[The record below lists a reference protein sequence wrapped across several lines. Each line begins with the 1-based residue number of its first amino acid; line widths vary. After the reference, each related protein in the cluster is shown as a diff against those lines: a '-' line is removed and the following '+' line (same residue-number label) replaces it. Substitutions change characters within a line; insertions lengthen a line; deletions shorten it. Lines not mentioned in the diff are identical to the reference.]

1 MNNKRKKKYYLLL
14 IILLF
19 LFTSILLLIS
29 IFKIEFDIG
38 KLGQVILS
46 SNNFKNEINPSLVQ
60 NPRKNNIV
68 NSLVS
73 IDNIM
78 EEVITTSVSQI
89 VSKSEKKVVRK
100 VSNATSS
107 DTIASKAA
115 NTFEQSNSSI
125 EEDENIEIV
134 NNSIYCWSEYVL
146 SSDYIDMVIKRL
158 KSLKVT
164 KMYISIKDIESRK
177 NSIRKLNSNGIS
189 VYYLDG
195 HSRWYREVDNIKGVV
210 DKVYEYNQNNPNT
223 KLSGIVLDIEPY
235 IRDEYKV
242 DPIPGFETFANTM
255 EQVYSY
261 TTLKNIN
268 LTTTIPYWYDK
279 YMTDDKYTADEK
291 VRAELSFDKL
301 IKNSDRISVMNYY
314 KSKMISHLETE
325 LKYAKKYEKEIES
338 IAEFRESSSGDN
350 NKLSFY
356 NESEPV
362 KAANKEW
369 QKINKEYNYD
379 KLSFSFHHLNAI
391 LEIYNEVKRY
401 KFEFIDENS
410 NVVTS
415 GRYNVLLSNGENIEK
430 SVISDAYLLP
440 NATYDVSLKN
450 YDISSYDGEEV
461 LNNGT
466 IKKTY
471 HVLSKEKYQ
480 LEIYARYSDD
490 SRISDGTMK
499 LINTETNEELTA
511 ECDGTSGYFSFRHIY
526 SNVAYK
532 VVYVDYDGNEKLLES
547 ATAKNND
554 SVYTNISDNG
564 NIIIPRGFKTSLYI
578 SPKFIIKKI
587 ELPPESY
594 FLELYPKLW
603 NGSRYASVREGYV
616 KMINNTTGEETTNN
630 IRGTSSEG
638 FYTYFTVT
646 TGTNY
651 TIRILDLDGN
661 DLGHTVVGY
670 KYKDANNVEQNV
682 NDVNDIFNLPNG
694 LNSPLYPT
702 VYFE

>member
-1 MNNKRKKKYYLLL
+1 MLNS
-14 IILLF
+14 
-19 LFTSILLLIS
+19 T
-29 IFKIEFDIG
+29 D
-38 KLGQVILS
+38 
-46 SNNFKNEINPSLVQ
+46 FKNEINPPLVH
-60 NPRKNNIV
+60 NSRKNNII
-68 NSLVS
+68 NSSKS
-73 IDNIM
+73 IDNTM
-78 EEVITTSVSQI
+78 EEVITTSVSRL
-89 VSKSEKKVVRK
+89 VSKRSNKATRK
-100 VSNATSS
+100 VSTTNNIGDTTSKTES
-107 DTIASKAA
+107 SY
-115 NTFEQSNSSI
+115 EQSNSSI
-125 EEDENIEIV
+125 EEDEDVEIV

-146 SSDYIDMVIKRL
+146 ASDYIDIVINRL

-164 KMYISIKDIESRK
+164 KMYISINDIQIRK
-177 NSIRKLNSNGIS
+177 NSIKKLKENGIS

-195 HSRWYREVDNIKGVV
+195 HSRWYKEVDNIKSVV

-235 IRDEYKV
+235 IRDEYKA

-261 TTLKNIN
+261 TKLKNIN

-279 YMTDDKYTADEK
+279 YMTDDKYIADEK
-291 VRAELSFDKL
+291 VRAELAFDKL

-325 LKYAKKYEKEIES
+325 LNYAKRYGKEIES
-338 IAEFRESSSGDN
+338 IAEFRKSSSGDN

-356 NESEPV
+356 NETEPV

-369 QKINKEYNYD
+369 KKINKEYNYD
-379 KLSFSFHHLNAI
+379 KLSFSFHHLNVI

-430 SVISDAYLLP
+430 SVTSDVYIFP
-440 NATYDVSLKN
+440 NSNYDVSFKN

-499 LINTETNEELTA
+499 LINTETNEELTS
-511 ECDGTSGYFSFRHIY
+511 ECDETNGYFSFRHIY

-532 VVYVDYDGNEKLLES
+532 VIYIDSDGSEKSLES

-564 NIIIPRGFKTSLYI
+564 NIVIPRGFKSSLYV

-616 KMINNTTGEETTNN
+616 KMINNTTGEEITNN

-638 FYTYFTVT
+638 FYTYFTVS

-670 KYKDANNVEQNV
+670 KYKDANNVEQNI